1 MTEVLP
7 EEGGPATTSN
17 FIFFYDLSH
26 YSFTSIGLIFP
37 IVKRCSRMFAIANTR
52 RFPARFLPFSPAA
65 AAKNINRRL
74 PPLRRSCYMGC
85 TCRVPP
91 VYDKPAFCPSYI
103 SYGNGPGLIS
113 PFCNSNKMPTSGVPG
128 WAVFMLRP
136 AGCFRLPSAS
146 APPLSGWSAAPAR
159 YRWQRA
165 PRWRGPA
172 RCGTPVW

>member
-17 FIFFYDLSH
+17 FILLRPFALFFHKYMAH
-26 YSFTSIGLIFP
+26 FP
-37 IVKRCSRMFAIANTR
+37 HRQAMQPNVPLLRT
-52 RFPARFLPFSPAA
+52 PGVFLPAFCPSPPLLPQ
-65 AAKNINRRL
+65 KNINRRL
-74 PPLRRSCYMGC
+74 PPCGARHMGC

-113 PFCNSNKMPTSGVPG
+113 PLCNSSKMPTSGVPG

-165 PRWRGPA
+165 PRWRDPA